1 MESIFNGVSVTERL
15 PTGNPC
21 IPSPCGLNTL
31 CEVMGGRAACSC
43 LPDMA
48 GDPQTGCHPEC
59 TLNSDCAPH
68 MVCLNQH
75 CVDPCAQG
83 HICGLGAKCTCRDHT
98 ASCVC
103 HEGFTGD
110 PFIQCIPIREFST
123 YSLLVNI
130 KAVSYLQLYL
140 IIKFSQI
147 WFV

>member
-1 MESIFNGVSVTERL
+1 
-15 PTGNPC
+15 
-21 IPSPCGLNTL
+21 
-31 CEVMGGRAACSC
+31 MGGRAACSC

-75 CVDPCAQG
+75 CVDPCALG

-110 PFIQCIPIREFST
+110 PFIQCIPIREFLNIFTTTASKHKSCCFFALSNNKIKHNIVCL
-123 YSLLVNI
+123 SLKNFGLLFSKEYLVAI
-130 KAVSYLQLYL
+130 CK
-140 IIKFSQI
+140 KFLTI
-147 WFV
+147 AWR